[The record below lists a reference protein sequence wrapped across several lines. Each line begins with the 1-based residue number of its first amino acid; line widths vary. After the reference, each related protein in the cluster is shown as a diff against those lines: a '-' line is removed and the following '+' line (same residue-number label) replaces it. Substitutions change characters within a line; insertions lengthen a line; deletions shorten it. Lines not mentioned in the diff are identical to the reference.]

1 MQQTAETD
9 VEESEFMTTGLS
21 SARVVDSLRYTW
33 FAPTSFVS
41 WPSC

>member
-9 VEESEFMTTGLS
+9 VKESGFMTTGLS
-21 SARVVDSLRYTW
+21 SARVVDSLHYTW

-41 WPSC
+41 WPYC